1 MATTVNFDTYIL
13 GGLQV
18 HVKAEMA
25 PAEPDVGIFSS
36 YIDDFELSVYGKNG
50 KKLKKAWPSLYTKI
64 GEYDMERLNEKAHEA
79 LIDLRWQEYEG
90 E

>member
-1 MATTVNFDTYIL
+1 MGTTVNFDTYIL

-18 HVKAEMA
+18 HVKATMA

-36 YIDDFELSVYGKNG
+36 YIDDFEMSVYNKKGK
-50 KKLKKAWPSLYTKI
+50 LRPAWSVLYTKI
-64 GEYDMERLNEKAHEA
+64 GDYDMERLNEKAQEA
-79 LIDLRWQEYEG
+79 MAGLRDREYER